1 MRVAIIGCGFIGQK
15 RARALAGGT
24 LVGCFDVVADRSKA
38 LAEGTGTTQFSS
50 WEEVIGRSDVDAV
63 IVATTHEALPR
74 IGLAAIKARNSFSL
88 NRPGANGA
96 ALLRPFRARE

>member
-24 LVGCFDVVADRSKA
+24 LVGCFDVIPNRSNA
-38 LAEGTGTTQFSS
+38 LAEETGTTQFSS

-63 IVATTHEALPR
+63 VVATTHEALPR
-74 IGLAAIKARNSFSL
+74 IGLAAIEAGKHVLIEKPAAR
-88 NRPGANGA
+88 
-96 ALLRPFRARE
+96 RAGELDPL